1 VANEAN
7 LLVDHAGGMPD
18 LVSASQKEVAQA
30 PTIKVTTRLVQISVV
45 VQNKKGEPLK

>member
-1 VANEAN
+1 MKLTFWSITLAVC
-7 LLVDHAGGMPD
+7 LIYGQ
-18 LVSASQKEVAQA
+18 VSASQKEVAQA